1 MSLTGVLR
9 RSPVAA
15 AGAAIIV
22 FWIAV
27 ALLAPALAPFPPTR
41 SFVTMAP
48 PGTVTPEGRFLL
60 GTDNLGRDILS
71 RIIFG
76 ARTVLV
82 YAPAATLSA
91 YLLGVIGGVIAG
103 YRGGVLDEVL
113 SRLSDAVLAFPVL
126 VLYILIVNR
135 FGASGT
141 NIVIATTLASG
152 PGIMRLVRGLVLDLR
167 DRAYVQAAETRGEP
181 GWWIMLVEI
190 LPNARGPLIVDL
202 CLRLGYV
209 TIAIGTLGF
218 LGVGLPPPT
227 PDWGGMIYEGRQFAT
242 VFPHIIVFPCIAV
255 SSLVLGFNLLAD
267 GLRELA
273 AGV

>member
-1 MSLTGVLR
+1 MSFADMAR

-15 AGAAIIV
+15 LGAAIIA

-27 ALLAPALAPFPPTR
+27 ALLAPELAPFPPTR
-41 SFVTMAP
+41 SFVTMVP
-48 PGTVTPEGRFLL
+48 PGTATPDGRFLL

-76 ARTVLV
+76 ARTVLI

-91 YLLGVIGGVIAG
+91 YLFGVIGGLYAG
-103 YRGGVLDEVL
+103 YHGGLADEVL
-113 SRLSDAVLAFPVL
+113 SRLGDAVLAFPVL

-135 FGASGT
+135 FGASGA
-141 NIVIATTLASG
+141 NIIIATTLANG
-152 PGIMRLVRGLVLDLR
+152 PGIMRLVRSLVLELR
-167 DRAYVQAAETRGEP
+167 DRAYVQAAQTRGEP
-181 GWWIMLVEI
+181 GWWVMLIEI

-242 VFPHIIVFPCIAV
+242 VFPHIILFPCLAV

-273 AGV
+273 RD